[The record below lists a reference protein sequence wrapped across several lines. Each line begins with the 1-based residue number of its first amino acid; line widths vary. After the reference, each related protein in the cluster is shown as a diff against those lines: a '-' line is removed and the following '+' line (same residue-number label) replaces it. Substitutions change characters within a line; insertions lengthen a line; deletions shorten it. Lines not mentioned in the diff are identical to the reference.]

1 MKVIDSHSVQ
11 LNTPLGIN
19 NEPSQISD
27 TNFHNTNFVA
37 ARSKFTRAVKRF
49 NHTSDIYKVYF
60 CATTV
65 SRTIRVLRCRLYLEA
80 RQKTRKVEAGYWRHA
95 HQPQPQSRLLLN
107 TTPPAPPQLPQP
119 QIKSP
124 NQPQITKPLSHR
136 NSVQPPSNATTP
148 PTSIVTATIL
158 RC

>member
-107 TTPPAPPQLPQP
+107 TTPPTPPQLP
-119 QIKSP
+119 
-124 NQPQITKPLSHR
+124 QPQITKPLSHR